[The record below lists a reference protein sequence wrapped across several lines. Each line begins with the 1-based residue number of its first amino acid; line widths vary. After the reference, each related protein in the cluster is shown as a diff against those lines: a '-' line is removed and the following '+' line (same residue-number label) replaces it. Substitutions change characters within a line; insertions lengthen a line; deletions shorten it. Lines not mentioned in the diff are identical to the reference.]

1 LERPGRTEGTDAR
14 SARHFRT
21 VGAAG
26 RLPSVRVGTP
36 AQLRLDDGTTVPA
49 RVRKLYLRDDG
60 RRVIL
65 ELTAARPVPRGG
77 GARSLQA
84 ALTVPA
90 SKSVVTVPARA
101 LQRTPSGAAVWI
113 ATPSP
118 DSEEKTAWTAHRQ
131 PVQIGATRQG
141 KAEIQAGLPPGS
153 RVIVA
158 GMERLREG
166 QRVSVVP
173 WSLP

>member
-1 LERPGRTEGTDAR
+1 
-14 SARHFRT
+14 
-21 VGAAG
+21 
-26 RLPSVRVGTP
+26 
-36 AQLRLDDGTTVPA
+36 
-49 RVRKLYLRDDG
+49 
-60 RRVIL
+60 
-65 ELTAARPVPRGG
+65 
-77 GARSLQA
+77 
-84 ALTVPA
+84 
-90 SKSVVTVPARA
+90 
-101 LQRTPSGAAVWI
+101 VWI

-173 WSLP
+173 WSLPCRAFRRSGVQAFRTRFVLLLVLVLVLCQLGPERLNA